1 MAGEIF
7 TTAGLCIV
15 LTLVGV
21 ALGYGIL
28 RVTQGG
34 QSKAVE
40 DFSRARYRALLQLH
54 VNSMSIGHLDMR
66 WVAER

>member
-1 MAGEIF
+1 MYPICEEAESMAGEIF
-7 TTAGLCIV
+7 TIAGLCIV

-34 QSKAVE
+34 
-40 DFSRARYRALLQLH
+40 
-54 VNSMSIGHLDMR
+54 
-66 WVAER
+66 AE